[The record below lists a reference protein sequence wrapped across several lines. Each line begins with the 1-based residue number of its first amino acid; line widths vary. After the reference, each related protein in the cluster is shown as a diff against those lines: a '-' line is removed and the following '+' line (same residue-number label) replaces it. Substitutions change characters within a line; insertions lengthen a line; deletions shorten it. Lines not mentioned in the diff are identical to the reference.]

1 VPRATAKRERN
12 TEAAQPRG
20 ERTRKRRTASL
31 SFEDVVGYNLRRA
44 YAVQTQRF
52 VATFSP
58 FSIRPVQFSILGLIY
73 ENPGLRQ
80 AELGRMLNIKRAN
93 VVTLLDELEA
103 RDILRRRTDA
113 TDRRSYVLELTP
125 SGSRLAVTLLDLH
138 ARLEK
143 DMASSLGQREHAE
156 LLRLLKK
163 FRRLDPHPN
172 LDVGG
177 GA

>member
-1 VPRATAKRERN
+1 VPRATANREQN
-12 TEAAQPRG
+12 TEAVKPRG
-20 ERTRKRRTASL
+20 KGVRKQGAATL

-52 VATFSP
+52 VATFGP
-58 FSIRPVQFSILGLIY
+58 FSIRPVQFSILGLVY

-93 VVTLLDELEA
+93 VVTLLDELEE

-125 SGSRLAVTLLDLH
+125 AGKRLTVMLLELH
-138 ARLEK
+138 ARLEQ
-143 DMASSLGQREHAE
+143 DMARSLGQREHAE

-163 FRRLDPHPN
+163 FRRLDPHPD
-172 LDVGG
+172 LGD